1 MFRVDPDRTRW
12 FLQYVLPH
20 EPALRAWL
28 SSKRRLGVDV
38 DDIIQETYT
47 ALAAKETVE
56 DIEHP
61 RAYIFRVAH
70 TLVVRHVR
78 QARIVSIQVKE
89 DLEWRDNAPSPEQTL
104 IDRDVLRQVTD
115 AISAMPGQ
123 ARTAFVLRRV
133 HGFSQREIA
142 TRMRVSE
149 NTVEKHIGRGLR
161 FLLDRFRDGG
171 NIPLLDSKTSNTTP
185 QDPAPLDGRSPNQP
199 EHRRRS
205 RDVGGA
211 S

>member
-12 FLQYVLPH
+12 FLQCVLPH

-28 SSKRRLGVDV
+28 ASKRRLGVDV

-47 ALAAKETVE
+47 ALAAKGTVE

-61 RAYIFRVAH
+61 RAYIFRIAH
-70 TLVVRHVR
+70 TLVVQHVR
-78 QARIVSIQVKE
+78 QARIVSIQIKE
-89 DLEWRDNAPSPEQTL
+89 DLEWSDDAPSPEQTL

-133 HGFSQREIA
+133 HGLSQREIA
-142 TRMRVSE
+142 KRMSLSE

-171 NIPLLDSKTSNTTP
+171 TIPLLASNLSDAP
-185 QDPAPLDGRSPNQP
+185 LQDPTSLDGRPPNQP
-199 EHRRRS
+199 EHRRRR
-205 RDVGGA
+205 RDVGSA

>member
-1 MFRVDPDRTRW
+1 MLRVDLDRTRW
-12 FLQYVLPH
+12 FLQCVLPH

-28 SSKRRLGVDV
+28 ASKRRLGVDV

-47 ALAAKETVE
+47 ALAAKASVE

-61 RAYIFRVAH
+61 RAYVFRIAH
-70 TLVVRHVR
+70 TLVMRHVR
-78 QARIVSIQVKE
+78 GARIVPIQVME
-89 DLEWRDNAPSPEQTL
+89 DLEWSDDAPSPEQTM
-104 IDRDVLRQVTD
+104 IDRDLLRRVTET
-115 AISAMPGQ
+115 ISDMPGQ

-133 HGFSQREIA
+133 HGLSQREIA
-142 TRMRVSE
+142 ARMRVSE

-171 NIPLLDSKTSNTTP
+171 IIPSNTSKTSDAP
-185 QDPAPLDGRSPNQP
+185 QQDPAPLDGRSRNQP
-199 EHRRRS
+199 EHRRRR

-211 S
+211 P

>member
-12 FLQYVLPH
+12 FLRCVLPH

-56 DIEHP
+56 DNQHP
-61 RAYIFRVAH
+61 RAYIFRIAH
-70 TLVVRHVR
+70 MLVVRHVR
-78 QARIVSIQVKE
+78 RARIVSIQVKE
-89 DLEWRDNAPSPEQTL
+89 DLEWGDDSPSPEQTL
-104 IDRDVLRQVTD
+104 IDRDVLKQVNE

-123 ARTAFVLRRV
+123 ARTAFVLRRI
-133 HGFSQREIA
+133 HGLSQREIA
-142 TRMRVSE
+142 QRMRLSE

-161 FLLDRFRDGG
+161 FLLNRLRDGG
-171 NIPLLDSKTSNTTP
+171 NTPLPASNSSDASH
-185 QDPAPLDGRSPNQP
+185 QDPAPLDGRSPNQS
-199 EHRRRS
+199 EHRRRR

>member
-12 FLQYVLPH
+12 FLECVLPH

-28 SSKRRLGVDV
+28 SSKRRVGIDV

-47 ALAAKETVE
+47 ALAARETVE
-56 DIEHP
+56 DIEYP
-61 RAYIFRVAH
+61 RAYVFKTAH
-70 TLVVRHVR
+70 ALVVRHVR
-78 QARIVSIQVKE
+78 RSRIVSIQAKE
-89 DLEWRDNAPSPEQTL
+89 DLEWSDDAPSPEQVV
-104 IDRDVLRQVTD
+104 IDRDVLRQVSD

-123 ARTAFVLRRV
+123 AQTAFVLRRV
-133 HGFSQREIA
+133 HGLSQREIA
-142 TRMRVSE
+142 SRMRVSE

-161 FLLDRFRDGG
+161 FLLDWVRDGG
-171 NIPLLDSKTSNTTP
+171 TAPAQTSKPSNTPP
-185 QDPAPLDGRSPNQP
+185 QDPAALDGRPRNQP
-199 EHRRRS
+199 EHRRRR

>member
-12 FLQYVLPH
+12 FLQCVLPH

-28 SSKRRLGVDV
+28 ASKRRLGVDV
-38 DDIIQETYT
+38 DDVIQETYT
-47 ALAAKETVE
+47 ALAAKKTVE

-61 RAYIFRVAH
+61 RAYIFRIAH
-70 TLVVRHVR
+70 MLVVRHVR
-78 QARIVSIQVKE
+78 RARIVSIQVNE
-89 DLEWRDNAPSPEQTL
+89 DLEWTGDAPSPEQTL
-104 IDRDVLRQVTD
+104 IDRDVLRQVAD
-115 AISAMPGQ
+115 AISDMPGQ

-133 HGFSQREIA
+133 HGLSQREIA
-142 TRMRVSE
+142 KRMSLSE

-171 NIPLLDSKTSNTTP
+171 NLPLLASNP
-185 QDPAPLDGRSPNQP
+185 SDAPLQDPTSLDGRSPNQP
-199 EHRRRS
+199 EHRRRR

-211 S
+211 P